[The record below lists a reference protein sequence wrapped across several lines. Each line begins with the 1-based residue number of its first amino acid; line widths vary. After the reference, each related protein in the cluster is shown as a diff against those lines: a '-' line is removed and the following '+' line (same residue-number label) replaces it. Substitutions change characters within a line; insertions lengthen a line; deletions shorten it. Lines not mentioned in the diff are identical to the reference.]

1 VGGCGGGRG
10 SSGSTV
16 SRPEEPGERVAA
28 RATPDDAGGVEVAKA
43 NHCERC
49 ERTPSQFWFV
59 PQASYDSFNSVPCPS
74 LNNQQLRSHSTSWVT
89 SRYLTNTVKAL
100 FIDNPSCKQPRT
112 CGV

>member
-43 NHCERC
+43 NHCER
-49 ERTPSQFWFV
+49 
-59 PQASYDSFNSVPCPS
+59 
-74 LNNQQLRSHSTSWVT
+74 
-89 SRYLTNTVKAL
+89 
-100 FIDNPSCKQPRT
+100 
-112 CGV
+112 